1 MKRKDFLKS
10 IAFTAASSS
19 IFLAACGGET
29 KTEEKPA
36 ESAAPAT
43 ESTPAPTTETPA
55 ATASADCNDLSGLSE
70 ADIKQRESVQ
80 YVAKSTEAD
89 KNCSNCRFFQP
100 GDPCG
105 ACQLFKGPVA
115 SEGYCKSW
123 FKKDA

>member
-19 IFLAACGGET
+19 ILLAACGGET
-29 KTEEKPA
+29 KTEEKAA
-36 ESAAPAT
+36 ETTAPAA
-43 ESTPAPTTETPA
+43 ESTPAPAAETPA
-55 ATASADCNDLSGLSE
+55 ATASGDCNDLSGLAE

-89 KNCSNCRFFQP
+89 KNCSNCRFYQA
-100 GDPCG
+100 GSPCG
-105 ACQLFKGPVA
+105 TCQLFKGPIA
-115 SEGYCKSW
+115 AEGYCKSW